1 MEICQFK
8 TLLLS
13 GFRIILGLKIASAP
27 VMATSASA
35 PLASSVEKTN
45 GAKLS
50 RLLIDGGT
58 TVLRNIF
65 DHYHHPANLVTDLN
79 SHHKTLRSLL
89 RGRILKKPQWD
100 LLFPPSGV
108 APDSRS
114 FDITLLFLLL
124 TNICGLSCPS
134 SGWHSKPH
142 ASDNSFEANLARIKF
157 YRNELYGH
165 VTTTSVDES
174 TFNNL
179 WQEISSVLVAL
190 GLDKAEID
198 RLKDEHCGE
207 EDYID
212 ALLDW
217 ASSEEDIKSHLRDIR
232 RNQAENRE
240 IVSKVLQTQHD
251 CGKVL
256 EENKSKLEELAENQA
271 TTREAVQEQ
280 HETLKTDFQEV
291 KREIEQLK
299 KKQERERSDKI
310 LKNLMQAEFKGD
322 IEHHVKRFQ
331 DGTREWIFK
340 KVEDWLNDRN
350 SPNRVMVIS
359 GNAGMGKSVIS
370 AIICERIQDAG
381 RLSGSHFCQHNNAR
395 YSKPQLMLQS
405 LAIHLSRTLPEYK
418 RALVEQLS
426 RNLGLELNSMG
437 VEELF
442 TLLFMEP
449 LTKVSNPGES
459 LLMVVDGLDE
469 SEYKGRNDL
478 LNVVANQFCKLP
490 EWIRLLVTTR
500 PEINIADSLKRLKP
514 IILEEN
520 KEENVRDIKLFFE
533 IRLSHRMKETQK
545 SSILENLVKKSE
557 GVFLYAYY
565 LIDFIEE
572 NVPFLTLEHLE
583 GGLPLGISSVYQC
596 HFKRLE
602 KELCEELKIEEEQV
616 FRFLSALTA
625 SREPLPIAFVSN
637 MFDSDGK
644 SFTAQRTIKKAI
656 ACISTLLPLRN
667 DRLHFFHKSVK
678 DWLSGSSVYGD
689 HEFIL
694 DEKKGHEI
702 LFNLC
707 KIELENVK
715 RRSIH
720 NCTFSDTETYAL
732 QHGVQHMIEV
742 DSFIRDPVTT
752 QVDGLIE
759 AFVTDLKLVYAKL
772 CVNSNC
778 PSEDLHNVQ
787 KHVRPALPQEV
798 CSNLDLLQDVLRK
811 HSFLLR
817 DHPLMFFQS
826 LVNEGLPELSSI
838 AASILDNDLS
848 HVSYL
853 KYVHTG
859 EGNGAVKARF
869 YGSHRVACFDVSP
882 DMNFMVCECGDGT
895 VHLWSLTTGNIQWKR
910 PSFITRQYVGVHP
923 NGLNSDFGAYR
934 QIDGC
939 ILTFYNSVIFH
950 PNGKYVLPG
959 NLRNVYT
966 LNGDCVE
973 LFIDSE
979 CKFAHSVF
987 PKDKKAMLTDR
998 FDNLKQLSLWSME
1011 DGTEVHRFKC
1021 EETISAF
1028 TISEDGST
1036 IAFADLT
1043 GSIYLQVIDRWNTP
1057 ALLMCIGKACGLMH
1071 LSPDDEFLCC
1081 GHLPCEIDSA
1091 GMIILGWIFG
1101 HDRTFTFC
1109 DLRNLDDF
1117 CSSGEI
1123 FLWPIQSGN
1132 SVPDYFPNWVE
1143 NIRSVFPCFSAGF
1156 FKKLDSTTV
1165 LMGGPSFNY
1174 IVAVNVDVLSA
1185 TNSTSAKMKVREV
1198 VMSVEGDA
1206 IYSISSSD
1214 DDYRNREVLVT
1225 VVRMSSKEILTEKT
1239 FTCGCVSLLP
1249 TKSGVVLSAG
1259 QETPE
1264 LWSFDLLECIKP
1276 LTKLRGVEKLTF
1288 LSSEAIA
1295 CQRHR
1300 RDMTPEE
1307 YQSLQWPRFSKDEN
1321 ESLTPNVTLET
1332 EISDFSPEVGD
1343 VSSDEEDTLTVFDP
1357 SWAGDSL
1364 NIIDPSLYLGFLTLI
1379 FCQNFRMLD
1388 VDIFNTVTGEFVSS
1402 IKTTVDPTEIIHSV
1416 LVNLRG
1422 QILLCFVEEIFD
1434 NIHKEN
1440 IRFSL
1445 SENNYGTSIW
1455 CRHSQKIEDSP
1466 FDPYFIFS
1474 PGEEFL
1480 ITWGSLDSG
1489 YGLHILDTKTGKSCH
1504 TFIEDHDDIVGCKFV
1519 ENGDI
1524 LISCTSDN
1532 FLRLLNVRLGEQL
1545 SMLDIGEQPFS
1556 LGACLSNHLVAIGLS
1571 GTRMKFVQVELP
1583 RAKEVVENKG

>member
-1 MEICQFK
+1 M
-8 TLLLS
+8 
-13 GFRIILGLKIASAP
+13 
-27 VMATSASA
+27 
-35 PLASSVEKTN
+35 
-45 GAKLS
+45 
-50 RLLIDGGT
+50 
-58 TVLRNIF
+58 
-65 DHYHHPANLVTDLN
+65 
-79 SHHKTLRSLL
+79 
-89 RGRILKKPQWD
+89 
-100 LLFPPSGV
+100 
-108 APDSRS
+108 
-114 FDITLLFLLL
+114 
-124 TNICGLSCPS
+124 
-134 SGWHSKPH
+134 
-142 ASDNSFEANLARIKF
+142 
-157 YRNELYGH
+157 
-165 VTTTSVDES
+165 
-174 TFNNL
+174 
-179 WQEISSVLVAL
+179 
-190 GLDKAEID
+190 
-198 RLKDEHCGE
+198 
-207 EDYID
+207 
-212 ALLDW
+212 
-217 ASSEEDIKSHLRDIR
+217 
-232 RNQAENRE
+232 
-240 IVSKVLQTQHD
+240 
-251 CGKVL
+251 
-256 EENKSKLEELAENQA
+256 
-271 TTREAVQEQ
+271 
-280 HETLKTDFQEV
+280 
-291 KREIEQLK
+291 
-299 KKQERERSDKI
+299 
-310 LKNLMQAEFKGD
+310 
-322 IEHHVKRFQ
+322 
-331 DGTREWIFK
+331 
-340 KVEDWLNDRN
+340 
-350 SPNRVMVIS
+350 
-359 GNAGMGKSVIS
+359 
-370 AIICERIQDAG
+370 
-381 RLSGSHFCQHNNAR
+381 
-395 YSKPQLMLQS
+395 
-405 LAIHLSRTLPEYK
+405 
-418 RALVEQLS
+418 
-426 RNLGLELNSMG
+426 
-437 VEELF
+437 
-442 TLLFMEP
+442 
-449 LTKVSNPGES
+449 
-459 LLMVVDGLDE
+459 
-469 SEYKGRNDL
+469 
-478 LNVVANQFCKLP
+478 
-490 EWIRLLVTTR
+490 TTR

-533 IRLSHRMKETQK
+533 MRLSHRMKETQK

-602 KELCEELKIEEEQV
+602 KELCKELKIEEEQV

-715 RRSIH
+715 RRRIH

-752 QVDGLIE
+752 GVDGLIE
-759 AFVTDLKLVYAKL
+759 ALVTDLKLVYAKL

-817 DHPLMFFQS
+817 DHPLLFFQS

-882 DMNFMVCECGDGT
+882 DMNFMVCECRDGT
-895 VHLWSLTTGNIQWKR
+895 VHLWSLKTGNIQWKR
-910 PSFITRQYVGVHP
+910 PSFITRQYVGIHP
-923 NGLNSDFGAYR
+923 YGWNSDFGAYR
-934 QIDGC
+934 QIDSY

-979 CKFAHSVF
+979 CKFAHCVF

-998 FDNLKQLSLWSME
+998 FDNPKQLSLWSME

-1071 LSPDDEFLCC
+1071 LSPDGEFLCC

-1091 GMIILGWIFG
+1091 RMIILGWIFG
-1101 HDRTFTFC
+1101 HNRTFTFC

-1156 FKKLDSTTV
+1156 FRKLDSTTV
-1165 LMGGPSFNY
+1165 LTGGPSFNY

-1185 TNSTSAKMKVREV
+1185 TNSAPTKMKVREI

-1214 DDYRNREVLVT
+1214 DDYNASEVLVT
-1225 VVRMSSKEILTEKT
+1225 VVRMSSKEILTKKT

-1249 TKSGVVLSAG
+1249 TKSGVILSAG

-1300 RDMTPEE
+1300 RNMTPEE
-1307 YQSLQWPRFSKDEN
+1307 YQSLQWSRFSKDEN

-1332 EISDFSPEVGD
+1332 EISDFSPEVSD

-1364 NIIDPSLYLGFLTLI
+1364 NIIDPSLYLGFLT
-1379 FCQNFRMLD
+1379 FVVCQNFRMLD

-1434 NIHKEN
+1434 KVHKEN

-1455 CRHSQKIEDSP
+1455 WRHSQKIEDSP

-1474 PGEEFL
+1474 PSEEFL

-1519 ENGDI
+1519 DNGDI

>member
-1 MEICQFK
+1 MAYLVHPQDGILSHTRVIIPLKQ
-8 TLLLS
+8 TL
-13 GFRIILGLKIASAP
+13 
-27 VMATSASA
+27 
-35 PLASSVEKTN
+35 LASSFI
-45 GAKLS
+45 AM
-50 RLLIDGGT
+50 
-58 TVLRNIF
+58 
-65 DHYHHPANLVTDLN
+65 
-79 SHHKTLRSLL
+79 
-89 RGRILKKPQWD
+89 
-100 LLFPPSGV
+100 
-108 APDSRS
+108 
-114 FDITLLFLLL
+114 
-124 TNICGLSCPS
+124 SC
-134 SGWHSKPH
+134 
-142 ASDNSFEANLARIKF
+142 D
-157 YRNELYGH
+157 
-165 VTTTSVDES
+165 
-174 TFNNL
+174 
-179 WQEISSVLVAL
+179 
-190 GLDKAEID
+190 
-198 RLKDEHCGE
+198 
-207 EDYID
+207 
-212 ALLDW
+212 
-217 ASSEEDIKSHLRDIR
+217 SSEEDIKSHLRDIR
-232 RNQAENRE
+232 RNQTENRE
-240 IVSKVLQTQHD
+240 IVSKVLQTQYD

-256 EENKSKLEELAENQA
+256 EENKSKLEELEESQA
-271 TTREAVQEQ
+271 TTREVVQEQ

-331 DGTREWIFK
+331 EGTREWIFK

-359 GNAGMGKSVIS
+359 GNAGMGKSIIS
-370 AIICERIQDAG
+370 AIICERIQEAG

-395 YSKPQLMLQS
+395 YSKPRLMLQS

-533 IRLSHRMKETQK
+533 MRLSHRMKETQK

-602 KELCEELKIEEEQV
+602 KELCKELKIEEEQV

-644 SFTAQRTIKKAI
+644 SFTAHRTIKKAI

-752 QVDGLIE
+752 GVDGLIE

-778 PSEDLHNVQ
+778 PSEDLYNVQ
-787 KHVRPALPQEV
+787 KHVRPALSHEEV

-817 DHPLMFFQS
+817 DHPLLFFQS

-838 AASILDNDLS
+838 AALILDNDLS

-882 DMNFMVCECGDGT
+882 DMNFMVCECRDGT
-895 VHLWSLTTGNIQWKR
+895 VHLWSLKTGNIQWKR
-910 PSFITRQYVGVHP
+910 PSFITRQYMGVHP
-923 NGLNSDFGAYR
+923 YGVFSDLGAYR
-934 QIDGC
+934 PIGGYV
-939 ILTFYNSVIFH
+939 LTFYNSVIFH

-966 LNGDCVE
+966 LSGDCVE

-979 CKFAHSVF
+979 CKFAHCVF

-998 FDNLKQLSLWSME
+998 FDNPKQLSLWSME
-1011 DGTEVHRFKC
+1011 DGTELNRFTC

-1028 TISEDGST
+1028 TISEDGSK

-1043 GSIYLQVIDRWNTP
+1043 GSIYLQQIGRWNAP
-1057 ALLMCIGKACGLMH
+1057 VFLKCISKACGLMH
-1071 LSPDDEFLCC
+1071 FSPDGEVLCC
-1081 GHLPCEIDSA
+1081 GHLPCEIEHV
-1091 GMIILGWIFG
+1091 GMNNYGWTFD
-1101 HDRTFTFC
+1101 HHRKFTFC
-1109 DLRNLDDF
+1109 DLTNLAAL

-1123 FLWPIQSGN
+1123 LLWPIQSGN
-1132 SVPDYFPNWVE
+1132 SVLDYFSNWVDD
-1143 NIRSVFPCFSAGF
+1143 IRGVFPCFSAGF

-1165 LMGGPSFNY
+1165 LTSGPSFNY

-1185 TNSTSAKMKVREV
+1185 TNSTSAKMKVREI

-1214 DDYRNREVLVT
+1214 DDYNASEVLVT
-1225 VVRMSSKEILTEKT
+1225 VVRMSSKEILTKKT

-1249 TKSGVVLSAG
+1249 TKSGIILSVG
-1259 QETPE
+1259 QDTPQ

-1276 LTKLRGVEKLTF
+1276 LTKLRGVEKLLF

-1300 RDMTPEE
+1300 RIITSEE
-1307 YQSLQWPRFSKDEN
+1307 LWGLEWSRLSKDED
-1321 ESLTPNVTLET
+1321 ESLTPNVALET
-1332 EISDFSPEVGD
+1332 EISHFSPEVGD
-1343 VSSDEEDTLTVFDP
+1343 VSSNEENAVDDSL
-1357 SWAGDSL
+1357 WAGDSTRFS
-1364 NIIDPSLYLGFLTLI
+1364 DSHCLGSFTFI
-1379 FCQNFRMLD
+1379 ACQLFRMLD
-1388 VDIFNTVTGEFVSS
+1388 VDIFNAVTGEFVSS
-1402 IKTTVDPTEIIHSV
+1402 MKTTVSPNDKIHSV
-1416 LVNLRG
+1416 LVNLRS

-1434 NIHKEN
+1434 VVHKEK

-1445 SENNYGTSIW
+1445 SENNCGVPIW
-1455 CRHSQKIEDSP
+1455 CRHSERCEDSP

-1519 ENGDI
+1519 DNGDI

-1532 FLRLLNVRLGEQL
+1532 FLRLLNVRSGEQL

-1556 LGACLSNHLVAIGLS
+1556 LGACLSNHLVSIGLS
-1571 GTRMKFVQVELP
+1571 KTRMKFVQVELP

>member
-1 MEICQFK
+1 
-8 TLLLS
+8 
-13 GFRIILGLKIASAP
+13 
-27 VMATSASA
+27 MATSASA

-79 SHHKTLRSLL
+79 SHRRTLRSLL

-198 RLKDEHCGE
+198 RLKDEHFGE

-212 ALLDW
+212 TLLDW
-217 ASSEEDIKSHLRDIR
+217 VSSEEDIKSHLRDIR

-271 TTREAVQEQ
+271 TTREVVQEQ

-331 DGTREWIFK
+331 EGTREWIFK

-370 AIICERIQDAG
+370 AIICKRIQEAG

-520 KEENVRDIKLFFE
+520 KEENIRDIKLFFE
-533 IRLSHRMKETQK
+533 MRLSHQMKETQK

-565 LIDFIEE
+565 LVDFIEE

-583 GGLPLGISSVYQC
+583 GRLPLGISSVYQC

-752 QVDGLIE
+752 GVDGLIE
-759 AFVTDLKLVYAKL
+759 ALVTDLKLVYAKL

-778 PSEDLHNVQ
+778 PSEDLYNVQ
-787 KHVRPALPQEV
+787 KHVRPALSHEEV
-798 CSNLDLLQDVLRK
+798 CSNLELLQKVLRK

-817 DHPLMFFQS
+817 DHPLLFFQS

-882 DMNFMVCECGDGT
+882 DMNFMVCECRDGT
-895 VHLWSLTTGNIQWKR
+895 VHLWSLKTGNIQWKR
-910 PSFITRQYVGVHP
+910 PSFITRKYVGIHP
-923 NGLNSDFGAYR
+923 YGWNSDFGAYR

-979 CKFAHSVF
+979 CKFAHCVF

-998 FDNLKQLSLWSME
+998 FDNPKQLSLWSME

-1071 LSPDDEFLCC
+1071 LSPDGEFLCC

-1101 HDRTFTFC
+1101 HNRTFTFC

-1156 FKKLDSTTV
+1156 FRKLDSTTV
-1165 LMGGPSFNY
+1165 LTGGPSFNY

-1214 DDYRNREVLVT
+1214 DNYRDREVLVT

-1364 NIIDPSLYLGFLTLI
+1364 NISDSSLYLGFLT
-1379 FCQNFRMLD
+1379 FVVCQNFRMLD

-1434 NIHKEN
+1434 KVHKEN

-1489 YGLHILDTKTGKSCH
+1489 YGLHILDTKTGKTCH
-1504 TFIEDHDDIVGCKFV
+1504 TLIEDRDDIVDCKFV
-1519 ENGDI
+1519 DNGDI
-1524 LISCTSDN
+1524 LITCTRDN
-1532 FLRLLNVRLGEQL
+1532 FLRLLNVRSGEQL

>member
-1 MEICQFK
+1 M
-8 TLLLS
+8 
-13 GFRIILGLKIASAP
+13 
-27 VMATSASA
+27 
-35 PLASSVEKTN
+35 
-45 GAKLS
+45 
-50 RLLIDGGT
+50 
-58 TVLRNIF
+58 
-65 DHYHHPANLVTDLN
+65 
-79 SHHKTLRSLL
+79 
-89 RGRILKKPQWD
+89 
-100 LLFPPSGV
+100 
-108 APDSRS
+108 
-114 FDITLLFLLL
+114 
-124 TNICGLSCPS
+124 
-134 SGWHSKPH
+134 
-142 ASDNSFEANLARIKF
+142 
-157 YRNELYGH
+157 
-165 VTTTSVDES
+165 
-174 TFNNL
+174 
-179 WQEISSVLVAL
+179 
-190 GLDKAEID
+190 
-198 RLKDEHCGE
+198 
-207 EDYID
+207 
-212 ALLDW
+212 
-217 ASSEEDIKSHLRDIR
+217 
-232 RNQAENRE
+232 
-240 IVSKVLQTQHD
+240 
-251 CGKVL
+251 
-256 EENKSKLEELAENQA
+256 
-271 TTREAVQEQ
+271 
-280 HETLKTDFQEV
+280 
-291 KREIEQLK
+291 
-299 KKQERERSDKI
+299 
-310 LKNLMQAEFKGD
+310 
-322 IEHHVKRFQ
+322 
-331 DGTREWIFK
+331 
-340 KVEDWLNDRN
+340 
-350 SPNRVMVIS
+350 
-359 GNAGMGKSVIS
+359 
-370 AIICERIQDAG
+370 
-381 RLSGSHFCQHNNAR
+381 
-395 YSKPQLMLQS
+395 
-405 LAIHLSRTLPEYK
+405 
-418 RALVEQLS
+418 
-426 RNLGLELNSMG
+426 
-437 VEELF
+437 
-442 TLLFMEP
+442 
-449 LTKVSNPGES
+449 
-459 LLMVVDGLDE
+459 
-469 SEYKGRNDL
+469 
-478 LNVVANQFCKLP
+478 
-490 EWIRLLVTTR
+490 
-500 PEINIADSLKRLKP
+500 
-514 IILEEN
+514 
-520 KEENVRDIKLFFE
+520 
-533 IRLSHRMKETQK
+533 
-545 SSILENLVKKSE
+545 
-557 GVFLYAYY
+557 
-565 LIDFIEE
+565 
-572 NVPFLTLEHLE
+572 
-583 GGLPLGISSVYQC
+583 
-596 HFKRLE
+596 
-602 KELCEELKIEEEQV
+602 

-715 RRSIH
+715 RRRIH

-752 QVDGLIE
+752 GVDGLIE

-778 PSEDLHNVQ
+778 PSEDLYNVQ
-787 KHVRPALPQEV
+787 KHVRPALSHEEV

-817 DHPLMFFQS
+817 DHPLLFFQS

-923 NGLNSDFGAYR
+923 NGWNSDFGAYR

-939 ILTFYNSVIFH
+939 ILTFYNSVTFH

-979 CKFAHSVF
+979 CKFAHCVF

-1071 LSPDDEFLCC
+1071 LSPDGEFLCC
-1081 GHLPCEIDSA
+1081 GHLPCEIDCA

-1156 FKKLDSTTV
+1156 FRKLDSTTV
-1165 LMGGPSFNY
+1165 LTGGPSFNY

-1214 DDYRNREVLVT
+1214 DDYRDREVLVT
-1225 VVRMSSKEILTEKT
+1225 VVRMSSKEILTKKT

-1276 LTKLRGVEKLTF
+1276 LTKLRDVEKLTF

-1357 SWAGDSL
+1357 SWAGDSI
-1364 NIIDPSLYLGFLTLI
+1364 NIIDPSLYLGFHTLI

-1434 NIHKEN
+1434 KVHKEN

-1455 CRHSQKIEDSP
+1455 WRHSQKIEDSP

-1519 ENGDI
+1519 DNGDI
-1524 LISCTSDN
+1524 LISCTRNN

-1583 RAKEVVENKG
+1583 RAKEVAENKG

>member
-1 MEICQFK
+1 
-8 TLLLS
+8 
-13 GFRIILGLKIASAP
+13 
-27 VMATSASA
+27 MATSASA

-65 DHYHHPANLVTDLN
+65 DHYHHPANLLTDLN
-79 SHHKTLRSLL
+79 SHRKTLRSLL

-100 LLFPPSGV
+100 LLFPPPGV

-142 ASDNSFEANLARIKF
+142 ASYNSFEANLARIKF

-217 ASSEEDIKSHLRDIR
+217 VSSEEDIKSHLRDIR
-232 RNQAENRE
+232 RNQTENRE
-240 IVSKVLQTQHD
+240 IFSKVLQTQHD

-256 EENKSKLEELAENQA
+256 EENKSKLEELEESQA
-271 TTREAVQEQ
+271 TTWEVVQEQ

-291 KREIEQLK
+291 KCEIEQLK

-331 DGTREWIFK
+331 EGTREWIFK

-370 AIICERIQDAG
+370 AIICERIQEAG

-418 RALVEQLS
+418 RALVLS
-426 RNLGLELNSMG
+426 
-437 VEELF
+437 
-442 TLLFMEP
+442 
-449 LTKVSNPGES
+449 
-459 LLMVVDGLDE
+459 
-469 SEYKGRNDL
+469 
-478 LNVVANQFCKLP
+478 
-490 EWIRLLVTTR
+490 VTT
-500 PEINIADSLKRLKP
+500 
-514 IILEEN
+514 
-520 KEENVRDIKLFFE
+520 
-533 IRLSHRMKETQK
+533 
-545 SSILENLVKKSE
+545 
-557 GVFLYAYY
+557 G
-565 LIDFIEE
+565 
-572 NVPFLTLEHLE
+572 
-583 GGLPLGISSVYQC
+583 
-596 HFKRLE
+596 
-602 KELCEELKIEEEQV
+602 
-616 FRFLSALTA
+616 
-625 SREPLPIAFVSN
+625 
-637 MFDSDGK
+637 
-644 SFTAQRTIKKAI
+644 
-656 ACISTLLPLRN
+656 
-667 DRLHFFHKSVK
+667 
-678 DWLSGSSVYGD
+678 
-689 HEFIL
+689 
-694 DEKKGHEI
+694 
-702 LFNLC
+702 
-707 KIELENVK
+707 
-715 RRSIH
+715 
-720 NCTFSDTETYAL
+720 
-732 QHGVQHMIEV
+732 
-742 DSFIRDPVTT
+742 
-752 QVDGLIE
+752 VDGLIE
-759 AFVTDLKLVYAKL
+759 ALVTDLKLVYAKL

-817 DHPLMFFQS
+817 DHPLLFFQS

-882 DMNFMVCECGDGT
+882 DMNFMVCECRDGT
-895 VHLWSLTTGNIQWKR
+895 VHLWSLKTGNIQWKR
-910 PSFITRQYVGVHP
+910 PSFITRQYVGIHP
-923 NGLNSDFGAYR
+923 YGWNSDFGAYR
-934 QIDGC
+934 QIDSY

-973 LFIDSE
+973 LFIDSK
-979 CKFAHSVF
+979 CKFAHCVF

-998 FDNLKQLSLWSME
+998 FDNPKQLSLWSME

-1071 LSPDDEFLCC
+1071 LSPDGEFLCC

-1101 HDRTFTFC
+1101 HNRTFTFC

-1156 FKKLDSTTV
+1156 FRKLDSTTV
-1165 LMGGPSFNY
+1165 LTGGPSFNY

-1214 DDYRNREVLVT
+1214 DDYRDREVLVT
-1225 VVRMSSKEILTEKT
+1225 VVRMSSKEILTKKLSPVDVCL
-1239 FTCGCVSLLP
+1239 FYPPSQVLFFLLAKKLQNFGVLISWNVLSLLP
-1249 TKSGVVLSAG
+1249 NCVV
-1259 QETPE
+1259 
-1264 LWSFDLLECIKP
+1264 
-1276 LTKLRGVEKLTF
+1276 
-1288 LSSEAIA
+1288 
-1295 CQRHR
+1295 
-1300 RDMTPEE
+1300 
-1307 YQSLQWPRFSKDEN
+1307 
-1321 ESLTPNVTLET
+1321 
-1332 EISDFSPEVGD
+1332 
-1343 VSSDEEDTLTVFDP
+1343 
-1357 SWAGDSL
+1357 
-1364 NIIDPSLYLGFLTLI
+1364 
-1379 FCQNFRMLD
+1379 
-1388 VDIFNTVTGEFVSS
+1388 
-1402 IKTTVDPTEIIHSV
+1402 
-1416 LVNLRG
+1416 
-1422 QILLCFVEEIFD
+1422 
-1434 NIHKEN
+1434 
-1440 IRFSL
+1440 
-1445 SENNYGTSIW
+1445 
-1455 CRHSQKIEDSP
+1455 
-1466 FDPYFIFS
+1466 
-1474 PGEEFL
+1474 
-1480 ITWGSLDSG
+1480 
-1489 YGLHILDTKTGKSCH
+1489 
-1504 TFIEDHDDIVGCKFV
+1504 
-1519 ENGDI
+1519 
-1524 LISCTSDN
+1524 
-1532 FLRLLNVRLGEQL
+1532 
-1545 SMLDIGEQPFS
+1545 
-1556 LGACLSNHLVAIGLS
+1556 
-1571 GTRMKFVQVELP
+1571 
-1583 RAKEVVENKG
+1583 

>member
-1 MEICQFK
+1 
-8 TLLLS
+8 
-13 GFRIILGLKIASAP
+13 
-27 VMATSASA
+27 MATCASA

-79 SHHKTLRSLL
+79 SHRKTLRSLL

-232 RNQAENRE
+232 RNQTENRE

-271 TTREAVQEQ
+271 TTREVVQEQ

-291 KREIEQLK
+291 KWEIEQLK

-331 DGTREWIFK
+331 EGTREWIFK

-359 GNAGMGKSVIS
+359 GNAGMGKSIIS
-370 AIICERIQDAG
+370 AIICKRIQEAG

-514 IILEEN
+514 ITLEEN
-520 KEENVRDIKLFFE
+520 KEENIRDIKLFLE
-533 IRLSHRMKETQK
+533 MRLSHQMKETQK

-557 GVFLYAYY
+557 GVFLYAY
-565 LIDFIEE
+565 
-572 NVPFLTLEHLE
+572 
-583 GGLPLGISSVYQC
+583 
-596 HFKRLE
+596 
-602 KELCEELKIEEEQV
+602 
-616 FRFLSALTA
+616 A
-625 SREPLPIAFVSN
+625 
-637 MFDSDGK
+637 
-644 SFTAQRTIKKAI
+644 
-656 ACISTLLPLRN
+656 
-667 DRLHFFHKSVK
+667 
-678 DWLSGSSVYGD
+678 GSSVYGD

-715 RRSIH
+715 RRRIH

-752 QVDGLIE
+752 GVDGLIE
-759 AFVTDLKLVYAKL
+759 ALVTDLKLVYAKL

-859 EGNGAVKARF
+859 EGNGAIKARF
-869 YGSHRVACFDVSP
+869 YGSDRVACFDVSP
-882 DMNFMVCECGDGT
+882 EMNFMVCECRDGT
-895 VHLWSLTTGNIQWKR
+895 VHLWSLKTGNIQWKR
-910 PSFITRQYVGVHP
+910 PSFITREFWGVHP
-923 NGLNSDFGAYR
+923 HGLVSDLGAYR
-934 QIDGC
+934 PIGRYV
-939 ILTFYNSVIFH
+939 LTFYNSVIFH
-950 PNGKYVLPG
+950 PNGKYVIPG

-973 LFIDSE
+973 LFTESE
-979 CKFAHSVF
+979 CKFAHCVF
-987 PKDKKAMLTDR
+987 PKDKRAMLTDR
-998 FDNLKQLSLWSME
+998 FDNPKQLSLWSME
-1011 DGTEVHRFKC
+1011 DGTELNRFTC

-1028 TISEDGST
+1028 TISEDGSK
-1036 IAFADLT
+1036 IAFGDVT
-1043 GSIYLQVIDRWNTP
+1043 GSIYLQQIDRWNVP
-1057 ALLMCIGKACGLMH
+1057 VLHLRISEACGLMH
-1071 LSPDDEFLCC
+1071 LSPDGEFLCC
-1081 GHLPCEIDSA
+1081 GHLPCKMEEV
-1091 GMIILGWIFG
+1091 GMMRYGWMFG
-1101 HDRTFTFC
+1101 YHRTFTFY
-1109 DLRNLDDF
+1109 DLTNLKAF
-1117 CSSGEI
+1117 YSSGEI
-1123 FLWPIQSGN
+1123 FLWPARSGN
-1132 SVPDYFPNWVE
+1132 SVSDYFSNWVDD
-1143 NIRSVFPCFSAGF
+1143 IRSVFPCFSAGF
-1156 FKKLDSTTV
+1156 FRKLDSTTV
-1165 LMGGPSFNY
+1165 LTGGPSFNY
-1174 IVAVNVDVLSA
+1174 IVAINVDVLSA
-1185 TNSTSAKMKVREV
+1185 TNSASAKMKVREI
-1198 VMSVEGDA
+1198 VMSVEGDT
-1206 IYSISSSD
+1206 IYSISSSGFD
-1214 DDYRNREVLVT
+1214 DDDSEVLVT
-1225 VVRMSSKEILTEKT
+1225 VVRMSSKEILTEKH
-1239 FTCGCVSLLP
+1239 FTRGRVSLLP
-1249 TKSGVVLSAG
+1249 TKSGVILSVG
-1259 QETPE
+1259 QDTPQ
-1264 LWSFDLLECIKP
+1264 LWSFDLLECIRP

-1288 LSSEAIA
+1288 LSTEVIA
-1295 CQRHR
+1295 CQRDR
-1300 RDMTPEE
+1300 RIMTPEE
-1307 YQSLQWPRFSKDEN
+1307 FWGLDWSQLSKDED
-1321 ESLTPNVTLET
+1321 ESLTPNVALET
-1332 EISDFSPEVGD
+1332 EISHFSPEVDD
-1343 VSSDEEDTLTVFDP
+1343 VSSDEEDALTVNDS
-1357 SWAGDSL
+1357 SWAGDSTRFTHL
-1364 NIIDPSLYLGFLTLI
+1364 PYLGLFTLI
-1379 FCQNFRMLD
+1379 AFQSFRMLY
-1388 VDIFNTVTGEFVSS
+1388 VDIFNVVTGEFVSS
-1402 IKTTVDPTEIIHSV
+1402 TKTTVSPDDEIHSV
-1416 LVNLRG
+1416 LVNLRS
-1422 QILLCFVEEIFD
+1422 QILLCFIEEISD
-1434 NIHKEN
+1434 VVPMDK

-1445 SENNYGTSIW
+1445 IENNYAIW
-1455 CRHSQKIEDSP
+1455 WRHSQKIEDSP
-1466 FDPYFIFS
+1466 YDPYFMFS
-1474 PGEEFL
+1474 PSEEFL
-1480 ITWGSLDSG
+1480 VTWGSLDSG

-1519 ENGDI
+1519 DNGDI

-1583 RAKEVVENKG
+1583 RVKEVVEDRG

>member
-1 MEICQFK
+1 MKSFAHLELNNSPKFFFQLFPVEAAFRQPFSFEVVFN
-8 TLLLS
+8 LLLS
-13 GFRIILGLKIASAP
+13 GFRINLGLKIASVP
-27 VMATSASA
+27 VMATSIST

-58 TVLRNIF
+58 TVLRNAF
-65 DHYHHPANLVTDLN
+65 DHYHAPENLVTGLN
-79 SHHKTLRSLL
+79 SHLKTLHSLF
-89 RGRILKKPQWD
+89 RRRILKEPQWD

-108 APDSRS
+108 APDSKS

-190 GLDKAEID
+190 GLDKVEVD
-198 RLKDEHCGE
+198 RLKDEGCGE
-207 EDYID
+207 E
-212 ALLDW
+212 
-217 ASSEEDIKSHLRDIR
+217 
-232 RNQAENRE
+232 RE
-240 IVSKVLQTQHD
+240 
-251 CGKVL
+251 
-256 EENKSKLEELAENQA
+256 
-271 TTREAVQEQ
+271 R
-280 HETLKTDFQEV
+280 
-291 KREIEQLK
+291 

-310 LKNLMQAEFKGD
+310 LKNLMKAEFKGD

-331 DGTREWIFK
+331 EGTREWIFK

-359 GNAGMGKSVIS
+359 GNAGMGKSIIS
-370 AIICERIQDAG
+370 AIICKRIQEAG

-426 RNLGLELNSMG
+426 RNLGLELNSMD

-449 LTKVSNPGES
+449 LTKVRNPDES

-520 KEENVRDIKLFFE
+520 KEENIRDIKLFLE
-533 IRLSHRMKETQK
+533 MRLSHQMKETQK

-565 LIDFIEE
+565 LVDFIEE

-583 GGLPLGISSVYQC
+583 GRLPLGISSVYLC

-644 SFTAQRTIKKAI
+644 SFTAHRTIKKAI

-720 NCTFSDTETYAL
+720 DCTFSDAETYAL

-752 QVDGLIE
+752 GVDGLIE

-778 PSEDLHNVQ
+778 PSEDLYNVQ
-787 KHVRPALPQEV
+787 KRVQLALPHEEV

-882 DMNFMVCECGDGT
+882 DMNFMVCECRDGT
-895 VHLWSLTTGNIQWKR
+895 VHLWSLKTGNIQWKR
-910 PSFITRQYVGVHP
+910 PSFITRQYMGVHP
-923 NGLNSDFGAYR
+923 CGAFSDLGAYR
-934 QIDGC
+934 QIGGYV
-939 ILTFYNSVIFH
+939 LTFYNSVIFH

-966 LNGDCVE
+966 LSGDCVE

-979 CKFAHSVF
+979 CKFAHCVF

-1071 LSPDDEFLCC
+1071 LSPDGEFLCC

-1101 HDRTFTFC
+1101 HNRTFTFC

-1357 SWAGDSL
+1357 SWAGDSI

-1474 PGEEFL
+1474 PSEEFL